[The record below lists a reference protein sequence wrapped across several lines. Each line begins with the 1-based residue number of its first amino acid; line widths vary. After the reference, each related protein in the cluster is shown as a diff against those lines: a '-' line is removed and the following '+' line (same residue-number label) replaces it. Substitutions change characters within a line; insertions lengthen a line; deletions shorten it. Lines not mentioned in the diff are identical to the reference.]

1 MLIPWQQLAPDT
13 LERLIEAFVLREG
26 TDYGDA
32 EVSLLEKVKH
42 VRTQLEHGQV
52 LIVYSQ
58 TEESVDLLTK
68 QQYRQLAEQIARE
81 ESEREF

>member
-13 LERLIEAFVLREG
+13 LDRLIEAFVLREG

-32 EVSLLEKVKH
+32 EVSLQEKVQH